1 MWMEMEMRKLQK
13 VAVVAAMVGAT
24 GFMGA
29 GTAFAGGGPGIDV
42 DQHVKCKSHD
52 LNLQVLGN
60 ISALNGLLGNALNG
74 EGNPGATAQNQGS
87 RMGCSPSAFTK

>member
-1 MWMEMEMRKLQK
+1 MKMRKLQK
-13 VAVVAAMVGAT
+13 VAVVAAMVGAA

-42 DQHVKCKSHD
+42 DQTVTCKSHD
-52 LNLQVLGN
+52 LNLNVLGN

-74 EGNPGATAQNQGS
+74 EGNPGATAQHQGS
-87 RMGCSPSAFTK
+87 EMGCSPAAFTQ